1 MRRSG
6 TRKRRPIERLSQE
19 PAMPTSAYDPNNIF
33 ARILRGDLPSTK
45 VFEDERVVAI
55 MDVMPQG
62 MGHTLV
68 IPKAP
73 SRNLLDI
80 GEDDLKHTIVAVQ
93 RIARAV
99 KKAFDAPGVFVMQ
112 FNEPAAGQTVF
123 HTHFHVIPRF
133 EGVGLKPHTGDM
145 ADAKLLSEHA
155 GKIKAALA

>member
-1 MRRSG
+1 
-6 TRKRRPIERLSQE
+6 
-19 PAMPTSAYDPNNIF
+19 MPSPAYDDANVF
-33 ARILRGDLPSTK
+33 ATIIRGELPSAK
-45 VFEDERVVAI
+45 VFEDDSVLVI

-68 IPKAP
+68 IPKGK

-80 GEDDLKHTIVAVQ
+80 SADDLKQAILTVQ
-93 RIARAV
+93 RVTRAV

-133 EGVGLKPHTGDM
+133 EGVPLKQHAGGM
-145 ADAKLLSEHA
+145 ADAQLLAEHA
-155 GKIKAALA
+155 ARIKAAMG